1 MFYSYGIKRGFTEG
15 MKIMDFNQSNDF
27 SQNEV
32 SVKLNRKLLL
42 TNIILAISIII
53 NVKLFIG

>member
-1 MFYSYGIKRGFTEG
+1 